1 MNRTLT
7 LSAMAALALGATAC
21 QQQGTTVSENQPQ
34 AEELNVSD
42 EPGVENMTASSAVPT
57 APAFAAAAAGSDLFE
72 IESGKLAQAK
82 GSSAGVK
89 RFGAELVSEHT
100 KSSNEL
106 KAAVARL
113 QPPVALPTAPP
124 IELQTKLQTLQGLSG
139 EAFDRQFI
147 ADQTVS
153 HKQTLTALNG
163 YIASGDN
170 PALREWAQRASG
182 MVQKHLQQLDRMS
195 TGNASQ

>member
-34 AEELNVSD
+34 AEELNVAD
-42 EPGVENMTASSAVPT
+42 EPGVENMTASSAVPP
-57 APAFAAAAAGSDLFE
+57 APAFAATAAGSDLFE

-106 KAAVARL
+106 KAAVARI

-139 EAFDRQFI
+139 EAFDKQFI
-147 ADQTVS
+147 ADQIVS

-163 YIASGDN
+163 YIAGGDN
-170 PALREWAQRASG
+170 PALREWARRSTG

>member
-1 MNRTLT
+1 MNRIPTLTALAALT
-7 LSAMAALALGATAC
+7 LSATAC
-21 QQQGTTVSENQPQ
+21 KQSSTTASQNQPQ
-34 AEELNVSD
+34 AEELNVAD
-42 EPGVENMTASSAVPT
+42 EPGVENMTAGAGATTP
-57 APAFAAAAAGSDLFE
+57 AAFAATAAESDLFE
-72 IESGKLAQAK
+72 IEAGKLAEAK

-124 IELQTKLQTLQGLSG
+124 VELQTRLQTLQGLSG

-147 ADQTVS
+147 ADQIVS
-153 HKQTLTALNG
+153 HKQTLTAVNG

-170 PALREWAQRASG
+170 PALREWARRSTG